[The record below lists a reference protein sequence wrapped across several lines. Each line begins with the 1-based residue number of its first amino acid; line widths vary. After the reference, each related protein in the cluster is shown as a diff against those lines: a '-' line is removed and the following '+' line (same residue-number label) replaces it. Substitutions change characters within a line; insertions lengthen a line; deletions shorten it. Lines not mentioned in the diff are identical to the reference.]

1 MAFQTQSYA
10 EQALGVAGDIS
21 KGFHNYAVT
30 QPVICA
36 DDKVC
41 VGCFVQSK
49 ADATNENEVVGASGV
64 AITGRILGVVIRDH
78 LTANCSQTNTGL
90 IYPKGEN
97 ATIITSGSVFIKT
110 QAQAKKW
117 QYVLLDNTTGAMEF
131 SNTMWV
137 DNKTYTGWIVTKGN
151 AKAEDGVIEISTSN
165 ATTIATK
172 PTA

>member
-1 MAFQTQSYA
+1 MAFQKQSYA

-49 ADATNENEVVGASGV
+49 TDATNENEVVGTSGV
-64 AITGRILGVVIRDH
+64 AITGRILGVVVRDH

-90 IYPKGEN
+90 TYPKGEN

-110 QAQAKKW
+110 GAQAKKW
-117 QYVLLDNTTGAMEF
+117 QYVLLDTATGAMEF
-131 SNTMWV
+131 NDTMWV

>member
-21 KGFHNYAVT
+21 KGFYNDAVT
-30 QPVICA
+30 QPIICA

-49 ADATNENEVVGASGV
+49 ADATNENEVVGVSGV

-78 LTANCSQTNTGL
+78 LTVNCTQTNTGL
-90 IYPKGEN
+90 IYPKGED
-97 ATIITSGSVFIKT
+97 ATMITSGSVFIKT
-110 QAQAKKW
+110 NAQAKKW
-117 QYVLLDNTTGAMEF
+117 QYVLLDNATGAMSF
-131 SNTMWV
+131 SNTMWA
-137 DNKTYTGWIVTKGN
+137 DAKTYTGWIVTKGN
-151 AKAEDGVIEISTSN
+151 AKAENGVIEISTSN
-165 ATTIATK
+165 ATTIASK